1 MNNVQFH
8 IGEVV
13 ANNTTYDYS
22 VEKNF
27 EIRVITYNDFYNRE
41 ELRAIPYDSNVK
53 KIPAIGE
60 HVLLVCGLSQEN
72 TKDSIYP
79 QWYYLSSFSI
89 NSDPNDNKLL
99 EYTKLHSDITG
110 SINLTSKQ
118 VSWLQ
123 PFSGDLTFEGR
134 FGQSLRFSSTTKQTY
149 STLPTWTGQI
159 EGDPIIVL
167 SNGRKFDQSKYVVEN
182 VNEDASSLY
191 LTSTQKIPILLGDK
205 NNRNPLSCYA
215 PIESSYERSQFIG
228 VADRIILKA
237 KSDIAV
243 IDSPRGIV
251 LNTTGEVKIG
261 NDEAN
266 ISLVHG
272 DVLLNILQKIL
283 NQLSQPIQCGS
294 AQGTFIN
301 RTNLA
306 AAQNELQN
314 LLNSKYFITKDTY

>member
-27 EIRVITYNDFYNRE
+27 EIRVITYTDFYNRLE
-41 ELRAIPYDSNVK
+41 ILAIPYDNNIK
-53 KIPAIGE
+53 KIPAVGE
-60 HVLLVCGLSQEN
+60 HVLLICGLSQEN

-79 QWYYLSSFSI
+79 QWYYASSFSV
-89 NSDPNDNKLL
+89 NSDVNDNKLS
-99 EYTKLHSDITG
+99 EYVTSDSEITG

-123 PFSGDLTFEGR
+123 PFSGDVMLEGR
-134 FGQSLRFSSTTKQTY
+134 YGQSIRFSSTTKQQY
-149 STLPTWTGQI
+149 SNLPTWTGQQ
-159 EGDPIIVL
+159 EGDPIILL
-167 SNGRKFDQSKYVVEN
+167 SNGRKFENNYVVEN
-182 VNEDASSLY
+182 LHEDASSLY

-215 PIESSYERSQFIG
+215 PMESSYERSQFIG

-237 KSDIAV
+237 KTDIAV

-266 ISLVHG
+266 VSLVHG
-272 DVLLNILQKIL
+272 DILLNILQKIL

-301 RTNLA
+301 RTNLS
-306 AAQNELQN
+306 AAQNEIQN

>member
-13 ANNTTYDYS
+13 ANNTTYEYS
-22 VEKNF
+22 DEKNF
-27 EIRVITYNDFYNRE
+27 EIRVITYTDFYNRRDI
-41 ELRAIPYDSNVK
+41 RAIPYDNNIK
-53 KIPAIGE
+53 KIPAVGE
-60 HVLLVCGLSQEN
+60 HVLLICGLSQEN

-79 QWYYLSSFSI
+79 QWYYASSFSV
-89 NSDPNDNKLL
+89 NSDANDNKLSN
-99 EYTKLHSDITG
+99 YVKSDSEITG
-110 SINLTSKQ
+110 SINLTTKQ

-123 PFSGDLTFEGR
+123 PYSGDLMFEGR
-134 FGQSLRFSSTTKQTY
+134 FGQSIRFSSTTKQKY
-149 STLPTWTGQI
+149 SIPPTWTGQTD
-159 EGDPIIVL
+159 GDPIIIL
-167 SNGRKFDQSKYVVEN
+167 SNGRKFENNYVVEN
-182 VNEDASSLY
+182 VHDDASSLY
-191 LTSTQKIPILLGDK
+191 LTSTQKIPVLLGDK

-215 PIESSYERSQFIG
+215 PTESSYERSQFIG

-237 KSDIAV
+237 KTDIAV

-283 NQLSQPIQCGS
+283 NQLSQPIQCGT

-301 RTNLA
+301 RTNLST
-306 AAQNELQN
+306 AQNELQN